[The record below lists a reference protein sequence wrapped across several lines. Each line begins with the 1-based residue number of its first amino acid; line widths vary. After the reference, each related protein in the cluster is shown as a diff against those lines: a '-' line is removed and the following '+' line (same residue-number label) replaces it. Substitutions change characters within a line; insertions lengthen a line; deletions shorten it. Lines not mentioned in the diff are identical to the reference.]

1 MPPTTPVTDMP
12 PTTTSTAGTQNPES
26 QTPSSTGA
34 STGEGSSFRAEAQTP
49 MGNVQA
55 AASAPAAS
63 TSAQGSSTASDTATA
78 PRRSGLSLRDPFSV
92 MRYVSEEMDRMFENF
107 GFRPSQAAP
116 AAPVAWAPQRQG
128 AAMPTSTSPQ
138 GFWAPKIDVARRGDN
153 LVVCADLPGMKK
165 EDVRVEIR
173 DDQLVLEG
181 ERRYENE
188 EDRAG
193 MFRSERSYGRFYRS
207 IPLPE
212 GVNPEQAEAHF
223 RDGVLEVRVPLPQ
236 WQERPGRRI
245 EIR

>member
-1 MPPTTPVTDMP
+1 MSPSSPDVTDMP
-12 PTTTSTAGTQNPES
+12 PTTTSTTAS
-26 QTPSSTGA
+26 QSQENRTASSTGTA
-34 STGEGSSFRAEAQTP
+34 PGEGSTFQAEAQTP

-55 AASAPAAS
+55 SATTPGS
-63 TSAQGSSTASDTATA
+63 SSTASASTAA
-78 PRRSGLSLRDPFSV
+78 PRRSGVSLRDPFSV
-92 MRYVSEEMDRMFENF
+92 MRYVSEEMDRMFESF
-107 GFRPSQAAP
+107 GFRPSQNAP
-116 AAPVAWAPQRQG
+116 AAAPVAWAPHRQMG
-128 AAMPTSTSPQ
+128 TMTTASPQ
-138 GFWAPKIDVARRGDN
+138 GFWAPKVDVARRGDH

-188 EDRAG
+188 EDRVG

-212 GVNPEQAEAHF
+212 GVNPELAEAQF

-236 WQERPGRRI
+236 WQERPGRQI